1 MIELLDKEF
10 IVLILQKNQSL
21 FDQLT
26 SKLFKCYPKVHFFT
40 ATNVAI
46 GLDIAQR
53 EKPEIIFLENSIFH
67 QGQQQFYQTIRNHEL
82 TKDIP
87 IILLLPE
94 NFKFQNQHQLL
105 EFEADGFLRYPYDE
119 DELIVLVNAL
129 LKIKSIP
136 FRRNNGIKN
145 IILQYERRIQELE
158 NELSKRKHSEEE
170 LKVNIDK
177 YHSFFE
183 NSIDAMLLT
192 QPDGTIYAAN
202 PEACKMFGWTE
213 EEIIRLGR
221 NGVVDVNDPQLP
233 LLLKERRDKGK
244 AKGELLFIRKDG
256 SRFPAELTSA
266 LFYNSRNQ
274 ERTIIIIRDITE
286 RKKIEEALRKSEEK
300 FRLIAE
306 NTGDNITVLDLK
318 LNLTYVSPSIIKV
331 RGYSAEEAIHQTLD
345 QIFTPESLKKLMQ
358 IFEEQMALEA
368 SGSADPKR
376 TISLEVEEYHKDGST
391 IWVENTMSFLRDDSQ
406 KPIGIIAVTRD
417 VTKRKQ
423 VEQAL
428 RESEDYIKTVLDNL
442 PIGVAVNL
450 LDPHVS
456 FRYMNDNFPKFY
468 RTTREAIEKE
478 GSFWEAVYEDLEFR
492 EIIKKRVLEDCASN
506 DLEHMQWNDVP
517 IVRQGQETKYI
528 NARNIPIPGRDLMIS
543 TVMDVTERKK
553 AELAL
558 ETSNKKLRK
567 TLESIVETIAE
578 IVETRDYY
586 TAGHQRRVAHLA
598 QAIALE
604 LGLENDRVIG
614 LYMASAIHDIGK
626 IAVPI
631 EILIKPT
638 KLSNIEFSLIK
649 THCRAGYEI
658 LKDIEFPWPI
668 ADIVLQHHERING
681 TGYPAGLKGEEII
694 LEARI
699 LTVADVVEAIASH
712 RPYRPAKGIEIA
724 LKEIKENRGTLYEPV
739 VVDCCLSLFEEK
751 GYQFPIL

>member
-1 MIELLDKEF
+1 
-10 IVLILQKNQSL
+10 
-21 FDQLT
+21 
-26 SKLFKCYPKVHFFT
+26 
-40 ATNVAI
+40 
-46 GLDIAQR
+46 
-53 EKPEIIFLENSIFH
+53 
-67 QGQQQFYQTIRNHEL
+67 
-82 TKDIP
+82 
-87 IILLLPE
+87 
-94 NFKFQNQHQLL
+94 
-105 EFEADGFLRYPYDE
+105 
-119 DELIVLVNAL
+119 
-129 LKIKSIP
+129 
-136 FRRNNGIKN
+136 
-145 IILQYERRIQELE
+145 
-158 NELSKRKHSEEE
+158 
-170 LKVNIDK
+170 
-177 YHSFFE
+177 
-183 NSIDAMLLT
+183 
-192 QPDGTIYAAN
+192 
-202 PEACKMFGWTE
+202 
-213 EEIIRLGR
+213 
-221 NGVVDVNDPQLP
+221 
-233 LLLKERRDKGK
+233 
-244 AKGELLFIRKDG
+244 
-256 SRFPAELTSA
+256 
-266 LFYNSRNQ
+266 
-274 ERTIIIIRDITE
+274 
-286 RKKIEEALRKSEEK
+286 
-300 FRLIAE
+300 
-306 NTGDNITVLDLK
+306 
-318 LNLTYVSPSIIKV
+318 
-331 RGYSAEEAIHQTLD
+331 
-345 QIFTPESLKKLMQ
+345 
-358 IFEEQMALEA
+358 
-368 SGSADPKR
+368 
-376 TISLEVEEYHKDGST
+376 
-391 IWVENTMSFLRDDSQ
+391 
-406 KPIGIIAVTRD
+406 
-417 VTKRKQ
+417 
-423 VEQAL
+423 
-428 RESEDYIKTVLDNL
+428 
-442 PIGVAVNL
+442 
-450 LDPHVS
+450 
-456 FRYMNDNFPKFY
+456 MNDNFPKFY